1 MTPPAPTPEELA
13 FVERAKARLEAE
25 AAAHDERV
33 LDETFRALRRPA
45 RWVPYAIGLA
55 AAVVAC
61 FATVIVMHNLGE
73 TPAALDGGAD
83 ARPAVAAP
91 VRYDE
96 LGRVAEIGARA
107 GDAYDGE
114 RLVFRAG
121 RLIRSEHW
129 RDGKLDGVVVDYD
142 GSGRVVRIATWVA
155 GVASGPWLELTPD
168 GRVKASGP

>member
-13 FVERAKARLEAE
+13 FVARAKARLEAE
-25 AAAHDERV
+25 AAAHDDRV

-45 RWVPYAIGLA
+45 RWVPYALALA
-55 AAVVAC
+55 AAVVAS
-61 FATVIVMHNLGE
+61 FATVIAMRSGE
-73 TPAALDGGAD
+73 APAALDGGAD
-83 ARPAVAAP
+83 ARPDSTAL
-91 VRYDE
+91 VRYDA
-96 LGRVAEIGARA
+96 LGRVAEIGAR
-107 GDAYDGE
+107 DEGE